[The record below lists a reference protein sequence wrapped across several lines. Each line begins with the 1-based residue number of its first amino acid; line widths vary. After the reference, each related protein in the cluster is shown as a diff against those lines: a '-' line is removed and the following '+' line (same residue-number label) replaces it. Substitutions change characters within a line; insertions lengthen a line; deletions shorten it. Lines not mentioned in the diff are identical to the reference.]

1 MYAPEGKQTKL
12 MGSAKNS
19 AFSELGQLLIDE
31 RSQHILSG
39 RDLRSEI
46 AVSLKA
52 QNIEVI
58 LV

>member
-1 MYAPEGKQTKL
+1 

-19 AFSELGQLLIDE
+19 ALPELGQLLIDE
-31 RSQHILSG
+31 RRQHILTG
-39 RDLRSEI
+39 RNLPSEI

-58 LV
+58 LA